1 MRFQERFDLPNA
13 IHARDNEVAIPGTDV
28 SSGRPV
34 TVHLLLGRE
43 SVETGELLRNVSGL
57 SPERRQQVLDEGNYE
72 GIPYVV
78 TYPLPGNASLRAWVS
93 TPDVQ
98 RPTQVLRPAGYKTPE
113 PGEFTRLFQARS
125 FEPLPEADVETTSPV
140 SAPAPSEAVRKM
152 GEFTALLNS
161 FSPQK
166 EGRKA
171 PAAEPMPHV
180 VEKPPVPPSEPG
192 EFTRMM
198 RSPLAPE
205 TDAAAAKPA
214 RSSTPG
220 EFTRLVQ
227 GDLGV
232 DVKGRRDP
240 VPHYEPA
247 TPAGEFTRMLEKEE
261 SASNDLFSRVT
272 PPSSPLPS
280 NGFATGAFSS
290 HVVPPAPAPPAGP
303 SEFTRVISSPVVPP
317 APLAPQPPVAPPPI
331 PALAQAKSPPI
342 KRPAS
347 YAPLVIILTAVLVVA
362 LILIA
367 FFALQH

>member
-1 MRFQERFDLPNA
+1 MRFQEKFDLPNA
-13 IHARDNEVAIPGTDV
+13 IYGRDNEVAIPGTDV

-43 SVETGELLRNVSGL
+43 SVETVELLRNISSL

-93 TPDVQ
+93 TPEVQ

-125 FEPLPEADVETTSPV
+125 FEPLPQGGMKEPSPV
-140 SAPAPSEAVRKM
+140 SPPAPSEAAPKV

-166 EGRKA
+166 ENRNA
-171 PAAEPMPHV
+171 PAAEPKPPV
-180 VEKPPVPPSEPG
+180 VEKPSAPPNEPG

-205 TDAAAAKPA
+205 TDLPAVKPA
-214 RSSTPG
+214 RSSAPG
-220 EFTRLVQ
+220 EFTRLVR

-232 DVKGRRDP
+232 DAQVSRDP
-240 VPHYEPA
+240 VPVQEPGR
-247 TPAGEFTRMLEKEE
+247 PAGEFTRMLEKDEPL
-261 SASNDLFSRVT
+261 SNDLFSSAA
-272 PPSSPLPS
+272 PAASPLPS

-290 HVVPPAPAPPAGP
+290 RAVTPAPAPASGP
-303 SEFTRVISSPVVPP
+303 SEFTRIISSPPVP
-317 APLAPQPPVAPPPI
+317 APPVAPPSAI
-331 PALAQAKSPPI
+331 PAVSQAKVPAT
-342 KRPAS
+342 KRPTS
-347 YAPLVIILTAVLVVA
+347 YTPLILILTAVLVVA

-367 FFALQH
+367 VFVVQR